1 MNHYHDDDC
10 EWIHGQ
16 GECICGDAVMTDKG
30 YITVP
35 VDELLIPS
43 TILTLIRRTI
53 DLLEEHEQRSDD
65 EDND

>member
-35 VDELLIPS
+35 VDELLIP
-43 TILTLIRRTI
+43 
-53 DLLEEHEQRSDD
+53 EKRSDD
-65 EDND
+65 EKP